1 MITEVIMNMSRYNI
15 RSFTVEQFLG
25 LPPTVRYDFLE
36 MIKQEYKVALEN
48 DPIGANLEKL

>member
-48 DPIGANLEKL
+48 DPIGTNLEKL